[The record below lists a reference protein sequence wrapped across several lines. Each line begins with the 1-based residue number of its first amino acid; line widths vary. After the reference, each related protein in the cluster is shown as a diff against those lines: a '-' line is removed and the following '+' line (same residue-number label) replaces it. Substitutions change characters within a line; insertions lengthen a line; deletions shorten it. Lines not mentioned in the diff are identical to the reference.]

1 MARIATILA
10 FICFAFAAQ
19 AETPKTKITFVTDWQ
34 AQAEHGGYYQALAK
48 GYYAKRGL
56 DVTIRMGG
64 PAVNPPQLIAAGAAD
79 FVIGSNSFQPM
90 DLAKAGA
97 DVQAVAAIFQKDPQV
112 LITHPRDDIKSIA
125 DMKGMPIMVADA
137 TAAGWWKWA
146 EARFGFTQSQIR
158 KYTFNL
164 APFLLN
170 PKAIQQGY
178 VSSEP
183 YLIAKEGK
191 FQPQVFMLSDYGYPG
206 YSNLILA
213 RGKDIRER
221 PEIVRAF
228 VAASIEGWNSYLNEN
243 PMPANELIKRDNPDM
258 PDDLIANGIQEMRLR
273 GIVQSGDAL
282 AFGTGAMNP
291 TRWQAFFTVMS
302 DQGIYPKELA
312 FSKAFNVNFLPRNPP
327 RKKAG
332 P

>member
-1 MARIATILA
+1 
-10 FICFAFAAQ
+10 
-19 AETPKTKITFVTDWQ
+19 
-34 AQAEHGGYYQALAK
+34 
-48 GYYAKRGL
+48 L

-64 PAVNPPQLIAAGAAD
+64 PSVNPPQLIAAGAAD

-90 DLAKAGA
+90 DLVKAGA

-125 DMKGMPIMVADA
+125 DMKDMPIMVADA

-146 EARFGFTQSQIR
+146 EARFGFTQAQIR
-158 KYTFNL
+158 KYSFNL

-183 YLIAKEGK
+183 YLIAKQGK
-191 FQPQVFMLSDYGYPG
+191 FTPQVFMLSDYGYPG

-221 PEIVRAF
+221 PAIVRAF
-228 VAASIEGWNSYLNEN
+228 VAASIEGWNSYLNED
-243 PMPANELIKRDNPDM
+243 PTPANTLIKRDNPEM
-258 PDDLIANGIQEMRLR
+258 ADDLIANGIQEMRMR

-282 AFGTGAMNP
+282 TFGTGAMNP
-291 TRWQAFFTVMS
+291 GRWQEFFTVMAA
-302 DQGIYPKELA
+302 QGIYPKDLA
-312 FSKAFNVNFLPRNPP
+312 YTKGFNLNFLPR
-327 RKKAG
+327 KQAKAKAA

>member
-1 MARIATILA
+1 MLRLSVFLA
-10 FICFAFAAQ
+10 LMLSAFPALAD
-19 AETPKTKITFVTDWQ
+19 TPKTKIVFVTDWQ
-34 AQAEHGGYYQALAK
+34 AQAEHGGYYQALAN

-90 DLAKAGA
+90 DLVKAGA

-125 DMKGMPIMVADA
+125 DMKDKPIMIADA

-146 EARFGFTQSQIR
+146 EAKFGFTPSQIR

-164 APFLLN
+164 APFLTN
-170 PKAIQQGY
+170 PQAIQQGY

-183 YLIAKEGK
+183 YLIEKEGK
-191 FQPQVFMLSDYGYPG
+191 FKPKVFMLSDYGYPG

-228 VAASIEGWNSYLNEN
+228 VAASIEGWNSYLTEN
-243 PMPANELIKRDNPDM
+243 PEPANKLIKRDNPDM
-258 PDDLIANGIQEMRLR
+258 PDDLIANGIQEMRMR
-273 GIVQSGDAL
+273 GIVQSGDAMT
-282 AFGTGAMNP
+282 FGTGAMNP
-291 TRWQAFFTVMS
+291 GRWQEFFAVMAA
-302 DQGIYPKELA
+302 QGIYPKDLPY
-312 FSKAFNVNFLPRNPP
+312 SKAFNVNFLPRTPA
-327 RKKAG
+327 KAKAA